1 MVNLWLALHKNI
13 SVCTLNYS
21 RLNFFAILEMK
32 AIDAEMAL
40 NDIIRQRIIPHFE
53 SVKGRSRTELS
64 LNGFPVERSVSPAIL
79 KYLKMQS

>member
-40 NDIIRQRIIPHFE
+40 NDIIRQRIIPHRDTHPLPSMFVY
-53 SVKGRSRTELS
+53 SDSDTPLVRVTL
-64 LNGFPVERSVSPAIL
+64 
-79 KYLKMQS
+79 